1 MTANTVSS
9 NLEPR
14 NSVQSRNQALHKS
27 LDGSNK
33 PRLLDQVRNAIR
45 TKHYSYSTE
54 KTYIDWIKRYIF
66 FHNKQHPKEMGER
79 EISNFL
85 TYPAVKYKFIFGRT
99 LTGYE
104 GFGYVQVTPQ

>member
-1 MTANTVSS
+1 MFKQPES
-9 NLEPR
+9 R

-27 LDGSNK
+27 LNGSNK

-79 EISNFL
+79 EISDFL
-85 TYPAVKYKFIFGRT
+85 TYLAVKRKVSSSTQNQALCALVFLYIRRGQISF
-99 LTGYE
+99 
-104 GFGYVQVTPQ
+104 